1 MPDSAVVQHVFISK
15 RLTPLARWYQ
25 AFPAMQLLTLEALL
39 KAPLKNPLFWL
50 ELAADDEV
58 ERVVS
63 HLRAQVG
70 AHVGAHPFI
79 VLSSTPTDEQA
90 LQCFSLGARGY
101 CNAHSAAGNL
111 QAVADVV
118 MQGGL
123 WLGNSLLQRL
133 IHATTRSD
141 LQPVIMPAVAATSP
155 VSTSLSVLTE
165 REHAVAKAVASGAS
179 NKEIARLLGITER
192 TVKAH
197 VSAIFE
203 KLGLRDRLQLAL
215 LVNRN
220 AAA

>member
-15 RLTPLARWYQ
+15 RLTPLARWCQ

-63 HLRAQVG
+63 HLRTHA
-70 AHVGAHPFI
+70 GAHPFI

-133 IHATTRSD
+133 IHTTTRSD
-141 LQPVIMPAVAATSP
+141 LQPLIMPAVAAASP
-155 VSTSLSVLTE
+155 VATSLSVLTE
-165 REHAVAKAVASGAS
+165 REHAVAKAVTSGAS

-215 LVNRN
+215 LVNRS